1 MHAATVEADNAVT
14 CSRQWQGHVDEHE
27 CPVGPVHMDAGVR
40 PYRLARAHMDDDT
53 PVRLLAWL
61 DPSCRVHAGDDDH
74 AGLPTGLMKK
84 RIARLGGVAP
94 ADEAQAA
101 TARLEAGNT
110 ATGRLFP
117 LESGGPFGAFNPIG
131 GRQYGRRNARH
142 PRALKTRFLVREQ
155 IGHVGPT
162 QRLLDPVDDPARLV
176 LDGYVVCS
184 LFAPLVESGAP
195 SVAQPRHDT
204 LGITSPAGIVAV
216 VHAEEDARAN
226 VLDAV
231 DADLLAHRGPPP
243 SVKALCVP
251 AANPSTEARGMIFF
265 RSIPA

>member
-84 RIARLGGVAP
+84 RIACLGGVAP

-101 TARLEAGNT
+101 MPRLEAGDT
-110 ATGRLFP
+110 ASNSLPAF
-117 LESGGPFGAFNPIG
+117 ESGKPFDALDPVRAG
-131 GRQYGRRNARH
+131 QYGRRNARH
-142 PRALKTRFLVREQ
+142 PRALKT
-155 IGHVGPT
+155 
-162 QRLLDPVDDPARLV
+162 
-176 LDGYVVCS
+176 S
-184 LFAPLVESGAP
+184 LF
-195 SVAQPRHDT
+195 
-204 LGITSPAGIVAV
+204 I
-216 VHAEEDARAN
+216 
-226 VLDAV
+226 
-231 DADLLAHRGPPP
+231 
-243 SVKALCVP
+243 
-251 AANPSTEARGMIFF
+251 
-265 RSIPA
+265 